1 VALSLPSSV
10 PVLIIGAGPAGLM
23 AAEQIANAGVAV
35 HIIDAMPSPGRKFL
49 RAGVGGLNITH
60 AEPAAEFL
68 SRYSPQDQVQ
78 RWLDRFDASAT
89 RAWVAGL
96 GLDTF
101 VGSSGRVFPVGLKAA
116 PLLRAWLQRLRSDG
130 VALHTRHRW
139 LGFLAP
145 PAGTPNVGFVH
156 RVLTPDGEVQVTAQ
170 AVVFALGGGSWARL
184 GSDGRW
190 QHSLASAGIVCAPFQ
205 PANCGFDYAWSA
217 ALRGRH
223 EGAPVKGIALTVP
236 ALAGAGFQRKG
247 EALISRHGI
256 QGSLVYA
263 ASRAIRETLNQC
275 GEAVVYWDLYPDLA
289 ESALRTA
296 LQGGRGKDSLSNWL
310 RKRLGLEGVRL
321 SLLYELGGNAAKD
334 PVQLPALLKH
344 LPQKLYVSRPLD
356 EAISTAGGVALHQ
369 LDPHLMLPAK
379 PGIFFAGEMLDWE
392 APTGGYLLTACL
404 ASGVVAGE
412 GVLEYLMRRG
422 KPAGQ

>member
-1 VALSLPSSV
+1 MALSLPSSV

-23 AAEQIANAGVAV
+23 AAERIARAGVVV

-60 AEPAAEFL
+60 AEPFAEFL

-78 RWLDRFDASAT
+78 QWLDRFDASAT
-89 RAWVAGL
+89 RAWVSGL

-130 VALHTRHRW
+130 VSLHTRHRW
-139 LGFLAP
+139 LGFLLP
-145 PAGTPNVGFVH
+145 PAGTPNVGSVH

-190 QHSLASAGIVCAPFQ
+190 QALLDSAGIACVPFQ

-217 ALRGRH
+217 ALLSRH
-223 EGAPVKGIALTVP
+223 EGAPLKGIALTVP
-236 ALAGAGFQRKG
+236 ASAAPAFQRKG

-263 ASRAIRETLNQC
+263 ASRAIRETLNQS
-275 GEAVVYWDLYPDLA
+275 GEVVVYWDVYPDLA
-289 ESALRTA
+289 EPALRAA

-310 RKRLGLEGVRL
+310 RKRIGLEGARL
-321 SLLYELGGNAAKD
+321 SLLYELGGSAARD
-334 PVQLPALLKH
+334 PAQLPALLKH
-344 LPQKLYVSRPLD
+344 LPQKLLEARPLD
-356 EAISTAGGVALHQ
+356 QAISTAGGVALHQ
-369 LDPHLMLPAK
+369 LDPHLMLSAM
-379 PGIFFAGEMLDWE
+379 PGVFCAGEMLDWE
-392 APTGGYLLTACL
+392 APTGGYLLTASL

-412 GVLEYLMRRG
+412 GVLGYLSRLAE
-422 KPAGQ
+422 PVGQ

>member
-1 VALSLPSSV
+1 MALSLPSSV

-23 AAEQIANAGVAV
+23 AAERIARAGVVV

-60 AEPAAEFL
+60 AEPFAEFL

-78 RWLDRFDASAT
+78 QWLDRFDASAT
-89 RAWVAGL
+89 RAWVSGL

-130 VALHTRHRW
+130 VSLHTRHRW
-139 LGFLAP
+139 LGLLLP
-145 PAGTPNVGFVH
+145 PEGTPNAGSVH

-190 QHSLASAGIVCAPFQ
+190 QALLDSAGIACVPFQ

-217 ALRGRH
+217 ALLSRH
-223 EGAPVKGIALTVP
+223 EGAPLKGIALTVP
-236 ALAGAGFQRKG
+236 ASAAPAFQRKG

-263 ASRAIRETLNQC
+263 ASRAIRETLNQS
-275 GEAVVYWDLYPDLA
+275 GEVVVYWDLYPDLA
-289 ESALRTA
+289 EPALRAA

-310 RKRLGLEGVRL
+310 RKRIGLEGARL
-321 SLLYELGGNAAKD
+321 SLLYELGGSAARD
-334 PVQLPALLKH
+334 PAQLPALLKH
-344 LPQKLYVSRPLD
+344 LPQKLLVARPLD
-356 EAISTAGGVALHQ
+356 QAISTAGGVALHQ
-369 LDPHLMLPAK
+369 LDPHLMLSAM
-379 PGIFFAGEMLDWE
+379 PGVFCAGEMLDWE
-392 APTGGYLLTACL
+392 APTGGYLLTASL

-412 GVLEYLMRRG
+412 GVLGYLTHLAE
-422 KPAGQ
+422 PVGQ

>member
-23 AAEQIANAGVAV
+23 AAERIARAGVVV

-60 AEPAAEFL
+60 AEPFAEFL

-78 RWLDRFDASAT
+78 QWLDRFDASAT
-89 RAWVAGL
+89 RAWVSGL

-130 VALHTRHRW
+130 VSLHTRHRW
-139 LGFLAP
+139 LGFLLP
-145 PAGTPNVGFVH
+145 PAGTPNVGSVH

-190 QHSLASAGIVCAPFQ
+190 QALLDSAGIACVPFQ

-217 ALRGRH
+217 ALLSRH
-223 EGAPVKGIALTVP
+223 EGAPLKGIALTVP
-236 ALAGAGFQRKG
+236 ASAAPAFQRKG

-263 ASRAIRETLNQC
+263 ASRAIRETLNQS
-275 GEAVVYWDLYPDLA
+275 GEVVVYWDLYPDLA
-289 ESALRTA
+289 EPALRAA

-310 RKRLGLEGVRL
+310 RKRIGLEGARL
-321 SLLYELGGNAAKD
+321 SLLYELGGSAARD
-334 PVQLPALLKH
+334 PAQLPALLKH
-344 LPQKLYVSRPLD
+344 LPQKLLEARPLD
-356 EAISTAGGVALHQ
+356 QAISTAGGVALHQ
-369 LDPHLMLPAK
+369 LDPHLMLSAM
-379 PGIFFAGEMLDWE
+379 PGVFCAGEMLDWE
-392 APTGGYLLTACL
+392 APTGGYLLTASL

-412 GVLEYLMRRG
+412 GVLGYLSRLAE
-422 KPAGQ
+422 PVGQ

>member
-23 AAEQIANAGVAV
+23 AAEQIARAGVVV

-60 AEPAAEFL
+60 AEPFAEFL

-78 RWLDRFDASAT
+78 QWLDRFDASAT
-89 RAWVAGL
+89 RAWVSGL

-130 VALHTRHRW
+130 VSLHTRHRW
-139 LGFLAP
+139 LGFLLP
-145 PAGTPNVGFVH
+145 PAGTPNAGSVH

-190 QHSLASAGIVCAPFQ
+190 QALLDSAGIACVPFQ

-217 ALRGRH
+217 ALLSRH
-223 EGAPVKGIALTVP
+223 EGAPLKGIALTVP
-236 ALAGAGFQRKG
+236 ASAAPAFQRKG

-263 ASRAIRETLNQC
+263 ASRAIRETLNQS
-275 GEAVVYWDLYPDLA
+275 GEVVVYWDLYPDIA
-289 ESALRTA
+289 EPALRAA

-310 RKRLGLEGVRL
+310 RKRIGLEGARL
-321 SLLYELGGNAAKD
+321 SLLYELGGSAARD
-334 PVQLPALLKH
+334 PAQLPALLKH
-344 LPQKLYVSRPLD
+344 LPQKLLVARPLD
-356 EAISTAGGVALHQ
+356 QAISTAGGVVLHQ
-369 LDPHLMLPAK
+369 LDPHLMLSAM
-379 PGIFFAGEMLDWE
+379 PGVFCAGEMLDWE
-392 APTGGYLLTACL
+392 APTGGYLLTASL

-412 GVLEYLMRRG
+412 GVLGYLTRLAE
-422 KPAGQ
+422 PVGQ